1 MVSRMTSFSARPCRK
16 AFTLIEVIIVVAL
29 FGIIAAVALAPA
41 VAVVRRFEDVR
52 AEEAREQRMTY
63 FLRRIPDE
71 LRASPKEFI
80 EGPAVV
86 LIHRDVLGGAAD
98 DRLAFWSDRGGEP
111 GVRAIRLFQP
121 GAGRIG
127 EPGVYRWVLPLLTPN
142 TVNWE
147 MLDPR
152 DGRLLFPGADS
163 LRFSVLAFD
172 AAEWSDEYS
181 GPRPRG
187 IRLTVKAGEEEFV
200 HEDWLPPQ

>member
-1 MVSRMTSFSARPCRK
+1 MVSRVNRAPVRFRLNG
-16 AFTLIEVIIVVAL
+16 FTMIEVLVVVAL

-71 LRASPKEFI
+71 LRASPLTFI
-80 EGPAVV
+80 DGPAVV
-86 LIHRDVLGGAAD
+86 LIRRDILGGAAD
-98 DRLAFWSDRGGEP
+98 DRLAFWSDRGEEP

-121 GAGRIG
+121 GAGRTG
-127 EPGVYRWVLPLLTPN
+127 APGVYRWVLPLQAPN
-142 TVNWE
+142 TVNWD
-147 MLDPR
+147 MLDPGE
-152 DGRLLFPGADS
+152 GRLLFAGAES
-163 LRFSVLAFD
+163 LRFSVLEFD
-172 AAEWSDEYS
+172 SSEWSDEYS

-187 IRLTVKAGEEEFV
+187 IRITVKAGEEEFI